1 MLKKSALSLF
11 GLAVLLICLN
21 PPKASARVIVG
32 LGPVYPYP
40 VRIYRPRPFVYVAP
54 APYIG
59 YRPYPYVY
67 APAYVRPGW
76 DYRPGFYANRYWG
89 PRRFEHREFVER
101 RPYWRR

>member
-1 MLKKSALSLF
+1 MLKKSAISLL
-11 GLAVLLICLN
+11 GLVVLLICLN
-21 PPKASARVIVG
+21 PPKASAGVVVG
-32 LGPVYPYP
+32 LGPVYPHP
-40 VRIYRPRPFVYVAP
+40 VRVYRPRPFVYAAP
-54 APYIG
+54 APYIA

-76 DYRPGFYANRYWG
+76 DRRPSFHADWG